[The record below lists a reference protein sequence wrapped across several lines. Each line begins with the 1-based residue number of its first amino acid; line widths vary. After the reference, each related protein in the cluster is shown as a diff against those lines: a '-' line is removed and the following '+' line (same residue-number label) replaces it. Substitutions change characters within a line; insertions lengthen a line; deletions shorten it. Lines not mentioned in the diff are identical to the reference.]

1 MPMHTG
7 LFDALKSGAMGLGRG
22 ALGVFTGPQDPR
34 LQTSGVGQREALIA
48 AGLGTLAS
56 QDQNPLGAIAQGA
69 MLGQQASGEAQQR
82 QIQMQNQARMRELM
96 GMFGVDR
103 QGLLQMFAESIA
115 QGDMETARTF
125 SEIIKSM
132 QPSGTRQP
140 PRIDTV
146 LTPDAPADVR
156 QRLGEGARV
165 SVALDPSSQPMWDT
179 AQPTAPP
186 FSPYVDVFVEP
197 SQDSETGAFRVG
209 ITSEGRKDILGMAR
223 LPGASGGG
231 AGGMNTALAQAG
243 LRELDTA
250 YNPEMAEPIQGL
262 ISSLAAKSGTLLG
275 DLANIGL
282 GQVNPELQKSIS
294 AMNRVLSYVVRIMSG
309 AAMTNQEFERYKS
322 AFSIR
327 VGDQVPNITAK
338 KEALQTIFER
348 LSISQDADGNEFTVD
363 TVTGQ
368 RVNTQDVRQ
377 LFEDAEAAT
386 LSVPG
391 AGVTERTMPNGRPD
405 FRPGGQG

>member
-1 MPMHTG
+1 
-7 LFDALKSGAMGLGRG
+7 
-22 ALGVFTGPQDPR
+22 
-34 LQTSGVGQREALIA
+34 
-48 AGLGTLAS
+48 
-56 QDQNPLGAIAQGA
+56 
-69 MLGQQASGEAQQR
+69 MLGQQASGAAQQR

-96 GMFGVDR
+96 GTFGVDR

-132 QPSGTRQP
+132 QPSSTRQP

-179 AQPTAPP
+179 AQPTQPAVNP
-186 FSPYVDVFVEP
+186 FVATFVERN
-197 SQDSETGAFRVG
+197 SESPTGAYRIG
-209 ITSEGRKDILGMAR
+209 IRPDESRQILGFAE
-223 LPGASGGG
+223 LPGAGAGG
-231 AGGMNTALAQAG
+231 AGGQQARMNMALAQAG

-250 YNPEMAEPIQGL
+250 YNPAMAEPIQG
-262 ISSLAAKSGTLLG
+262 IIGRATQSGTLLG
-275 DLANIGL
+275 DLANVGL
-282 GQVNPELQKSIS
+282 GEVNPELQRSIS
-294 AMNRVLSYVVRIMSG
+294 SMNRVLSYVVRIMSG
-309 AAMTNQEFERYKS
+309 AAMTSAEFDRYKT

-327 VGDQVPNITAK
+327 VGDQAPNITAK

-348 LSISQDADGNEFTVD
+348 LDVSQDADGNEFTVD
-363 TVTGQ
+363 TATGQ
-368 RVNTQDVRQ
+368 EVDTEDVRR
-377 LFEDAEAAT
+377 LFQEAEAAT

-391 AGVTERTMPNGRPD
+391 AGATGTMPSGLPD
-405 FRPGGQG
+405 FRPRGQG